1 MADHDGLR
9 SVTRRQVLQ
18 GGAAIAALGGVSAFL
33 AACGSSGATTAP
45 AGSASAAPAGSA
57 SAAPAGSA
65 ATGTGGSLKLG
76 SNLSDAVPK
85 KALQDIV
92 DAFTKETGITVAV
105 NTVDHTTFQNTLT
118 QYLQATPDDVFTW
131 FSGFRMRFF
140 AGQGLATPI
149 DDVWAK
155 FTNFTDA
162 MKTASTGDDGHQ
174 YLVPFDTYAWTVY
187 YRKSLFQDKGYTI
200 PTTLDEFKALAAKM
214 QADGLVPIGLGQ
226 KDGWPAM
233 GHFDILNLRENG
245 YQFHVDLM
253 AGKQKWTDAKV
264 TQVFNV
270 WKTLLPFYQTGS
282 AGRAWQEAAAGL
294 VQKKTG
300 MMLQPQVA
308 ETFTAAGAADFA
320 DLDFFPWPNHGT
332 QWDAEKAL
340 DAPIDGYMIAA
351 KSPTLAQN
359 LDSAKAFLEFLGK
372 GSTQAIYA
380 KANPAG
386 VGAANDVDP
395 AIYTPLQTNQ
405 VKVIGAAQKLTQFLD
420 RDSRPDFATSPGM
433 QAFLTDF
440 ITNPNQDLA
449 AFQAQI
455 QQFWD
460 GLPPLS

>member
-1 MADHDGLR
+1 MAELDGRR
-9 SVTRRQVLQ
+9 SITRRQVLQ
-18 GGAAIAALGGVSAFL
+18 GGAALAALGGAAAFL
-33 AACGSSGATTAP
+33 AACGSAATATPGAP
-45 AGSASAAPAGSA
+45 ATSSAAPSTGPASAAPSGAV
-57 SAAPAGSA
+57 
-65 ATGTGGSLKLG
+65 GSLKLG

-92 DAFTKETGITVAV
+92 DAFTAQTGITVKV
-105 NTVDHTTFQNTLT
+105 NTVDHSTFQNTLT
-118 QYLQATPDDVFTW
+118 QYLQGTPDDVFTW

-140 AGQGLATPI
+140 ANQGLAVPI
-149 DDVWAK
+149 DDVWSTIAA
-155 FTNFTDA
+155 NFGDA
-162 MKTASTGDDGHQ
+162 MKTASTSDDGHQ

-187 YRKSLFQDKGYTI
+187 YRKSLFQDKGYKI
-200 PTTLDEFKALAAKM
+200 PTTLDEFKTLAAQM
-214 QADGLVPIGLGQ
+214 QKDGLVPIGLGQ

-233 GHFDILNLRENG
+233 GHFDIINLRENG

-282 AGRAWQEAAAGL
+282 AGRIWQDAAAGL

-300 MMLQPQVA
+300 MMLQPQVG

-351 KSPTLAQN
+351 KSPTLSQN
-359 LDSAKAFLEFLGK
+359 MDAAKAFLEFLGQ
-372 GSTQAIYA
+372 GATQLMYA
-380 KANPAG
+380 KANPSL
-386 VGAANDVDP
+386 VAAAKNADP
-395 AIYTPLQTNQ
+395 SGYTPLQKKQ
-405 VKVIGAAQKLTQFLD
+405 VDVIGAAQKLTQFLD

-440 ITNPNQDLA
+440 IINPNQDLT
-449 AFQAQI
+449 AFQAKI

-460 GLPPLS
+460 GLPPMA